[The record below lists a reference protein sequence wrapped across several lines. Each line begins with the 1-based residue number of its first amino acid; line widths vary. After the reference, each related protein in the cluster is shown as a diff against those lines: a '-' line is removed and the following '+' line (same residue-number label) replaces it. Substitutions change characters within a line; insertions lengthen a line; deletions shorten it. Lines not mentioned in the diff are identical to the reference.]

1 MGKRFSCHRISEGKA
16 QAEAIISKDRIM
28 FYQVRPEDGMME
40 EKNHHLEGRIVA
52 KKILIFP
59 GGKGSSV
66 VQQDGLYHLDRFRNM
81 PAALIIQ
88 DPDPVIVAG
97 TIIMELPMVDRLPAE
112 FYETVKDG
120 DTVLVN
126 ADEGYVEIL

>member
-1 MGKRFSCHRISEGKA
+1 MGKRFSCHKISEGKA

-40 EKNHHLEGRIVA
+40 EKNHHLEGRIIA
-52 KKILIFP
+52 RKILIFP

-66 VQQDGLYHLDRFRNM
+66 VQQDGLYHLDRFHNM

-120 DTVLVN
+120 DTVVVN

>member
-1 MGKRFSCHRISEGKA
+1 MGKRFSCHKISEGKA

-40 EKNHHLEGRIVA
+40 EKNHHLEGQIIA

-66 VQQDGLYHLDRFRNM
+66 VQQDGLYHLDRFHNM

>member
-1 MGKRFSCHRISEGKA
+1 MGKRFACHKISEGAA

-40 EKNHHLEGRIVA
+40 EKNHYLEGRIIA
-52 KKILIFP
+52 KKVLLFP

-66 VQQDGLYHLDRFRNM
+66 VQQDGLYHLDRFHNM
-81 PAALIIQ
+81 
-88 DPDPVIVAG
+88 PDPVLVAG
-97 TIIMELPMVDRLPAE
+97 AIIMEIPMVDRLPEE

-120 DTVLVN
+120 DTLLVN
-126 ADEGYVEIL
+126 ADEGFVEIV

>member
-1 MGKRFSCHRISEGKA
+1 MGRRFSCHKISEGKV
-16 QAEAIISKDRIM
+16 QAETIISKDRIM

-40 EKNHHLEGRIVA
+40 EKNHHLEGQIIA
-52 KKILIFP
+52 QKILIFP

-66 VQQDGLYHLDRFRNM
+66 VQQDGLYHLDRFHNM

-120 DTVLVN
+120 DTVVVN

>member
-1 MGKRFSCHRISEGKA
+1 MGRRFSCHKISEGKA

-40 EKNHHLEGRIVA
+40 EKNHHLEGRIIA
-52 KKILIFP
+52 RKILIFP

-66 VQQDGLYHLDRFRNM
+66 VQQDGLYHLDRFHNM

-120 DTVLVN
+120 DTVVVN

>member
-1 MGKRFSCHRISEGKA
+1 MGKRFSCHKISEGKA

-40 EKNHHLEGRIVA
+40 EKNHHLEGRIIA
-52 KKILIFP
+52 RKILVFP

-66 VQQDGLYHLDRFRNM
+66 VQQDGLYHLDRFHNM
-81 PAALIIQ
+81 PAGLIIQ

-97 TIIMELPMVDRLPAE
+97 AIIMELPMVDRLDPA

-120 DTVLVN
+120 DSIVVN